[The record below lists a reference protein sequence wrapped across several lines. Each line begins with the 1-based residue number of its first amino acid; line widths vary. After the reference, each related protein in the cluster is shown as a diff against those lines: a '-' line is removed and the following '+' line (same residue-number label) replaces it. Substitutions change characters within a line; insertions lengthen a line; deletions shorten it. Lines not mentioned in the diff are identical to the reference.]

1 MPQTVS
7 RIEQKAHAFLSVYNQ
22 GQEFTE
28 TPSSPTTK
36 LRLLHYR
43 YSKECTSTRRS
54 RQQRRTRLDR
64 IHMLTGSFN
73 QLHAKPEVGRV
84 VLLGIIRSYITNHK
98 QKWMFGAPAIN
109 HVRTMHSAH

>member
-1 MPQTVS
+1 
-7 RIEQKAHAFLSVYNQ
+7 
-22 GQEFTE
+22 
-28 TPSSPTTK
+28 
-36 LRLLHYR
+36 
-43 YSKECTSTRRS
+43 
-54 RQQRRTRLDR
+54 
-64 IHMLTGSFN
+64 MLTGSFN